1 MGDICLVGGA
11 IPEISPSC
19 LPTHVLER
27 TVGFVMLL
35 IHRAVSLGALPPSR
49 HTILRFQNAG
59 HSSFILSQTSVA
71 LTYDKT
77 RTTYN
82 FEWKEYMIY
91 VIQL

>member
-35 IHRAVSLGALPPSR
+35 INRAVSLGALQTSR
-49 HTILRFQNAG
+49 HTILPPVPKCWPFEFCPKSNFCSFDLRQN
-59 HSSFILSQTSVA
+59 
-71 LTYDKT
+71 
-77 RTTYN
+77 
-82 FEWKEYMIY
+82 
-91 VIQL
+91 